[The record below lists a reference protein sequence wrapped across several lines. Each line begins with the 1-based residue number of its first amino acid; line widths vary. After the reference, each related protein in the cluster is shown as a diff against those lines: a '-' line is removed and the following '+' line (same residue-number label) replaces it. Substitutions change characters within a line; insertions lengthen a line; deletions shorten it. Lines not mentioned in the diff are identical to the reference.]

1 MGKLFG
7 TDGIRGVAN
16 KELSVDLAMEVA
28 QAAGTVIREK
38 IGRKPRFIIGR
49 DTRLSSS
56 MLEAAMA
63 AGLCSVGCDVQLLG
77 VVPTPAVA
85 YLVRRMK
92 ADAGIMLTASHNPFM
107 DNGIKIISGTGFKL
121 SDEEEEEIEAIII
134 DNERVPPKAA
144 PEQIGAVTLAMDAV
158 NDYVDYLVSLG
169 EGCFEGLNVALDCA
183 NGCASVTAPEVFRR
197 LGAKCHVLHAEPNG
211 VNVNQDCGST
221 HIEGLQEYVKAHGCD
236 LGFAFDGDA
245 DRCLAVDQD
254 GVLVDGDVLM
264 AIFAMDFK
272 KRGKLKNNGLVVTVM
287 SNLGLFHFAKEHDII
302 TPTTKVGDR
311 YVLETIMQGGY
322 CLGGEQSGHII
333 FFDDMT
339 TGDGQLSAVHLLG
352 VLAREKTSL
361 RELRKLMTTYP
372 QVLKNV
378 RADDEL
384 KASLWELDDLF
395 KEMDDQLGDQGRVL
409 VRPSGTEPLVR
420 VMVEGADYDQI
431 ERIAETIAQAIEA
444 RQQ

>member
-444 RQQ
+444 RQK

>member
-1 MGKLFG
+1 M
-7 TDGIRGVAN
+7 
-16 KELSVDLAMEVA
+16 
-28 QAAGTVIREK
+28 
-38 IGRKPRFIIGR
+38 
-49 DTRLSSS
+49 
-56 MLEAAMA
+56 
-63 AGLCSVGCDVQLLG
+63 
-77 VVPTPAVA
+77 
-85 YLVRRMK
+85 
-92 ADAGIMLTASHNPFM
+92 
-107 DNGIKIISGTGFKL
+107 
-121 SDEEEEEIEAIII
+121 
-134 DNERVPPKAA
+134 
-144 PEQIGAVTLAMDAV
+144 
-158 NDYVDYLVSLG
+158 
-169 EGCFEGLNVALDCA
+169 
-183 NGCASVTAPEVFRR
+183 
-197 LGAKCHVLHAEPNG
+197 
-211 VNVNQDCGST
+211 
-221 HIEGLQEYVKAHGCD
+221 
-236 LGFAFDGDA
+236 GFAFDGDA

-352 VLAREKTSL
+352 VLAREKRPL

-444 RQQ
+444 RQK

>member
-28 QAAGTVIREK
+28 QAAGTVIKEK
-38 IGRKPRFIIGR
+38 TGHKPRFVIGR

-56 MLEAAMA
+56 MLESAMA

-85 YLVRRMK
+85 YLVRKMG

-134 DNERVPPKAA
+134 DNERVPQKAP
-144 PEQIGAVTLAMDAV
+144 PEEIGMVTAAFNAVDR
-158 NDYVDYLVSLG
+158 YVDYLVSLG
-169 EGCFEGLNVALDCA
+169 EGPFSGMKVALDCA
-183 NGCASVTAPEVFRR
+183 NGCASVTAPKIFER
-197 LGAKCHVLHAEPNG
+197 LGAECHLLHAEPNG
-211 VNVNQDCGST
+211 LNVNQNCGST
-221 HIEGLQEYVKAHGCD
+221 HIGGLQEYVKAHGCD

-245 DRCLAVDQD
+245 DRCLAVDRNGD
-254 GVLVDGDVLM
+254 LVDGDVLM
-264 AIFAMDFK
+264 AIFALDLK

-287 SNLGLFHFAKEHDII
+287 SNLGLFHFAKEHDIA

-311 YVLETIMQGGY
+311 YVLETIIRDGY
-322 CLGGEQSGHII
+322 SLGGEQSGHII

-352 VLAREKTSL
+352 ILAREKKPL
-361 RELRKLMTTYP
+361 HELHRIMTTYP

-395 KEMDDQLGDQGRVL
+395 KEMDDRLGDQGRVL

-420 VMVEGADYDQI
+420 VMVEGADYAQI
-431 ERIAETIAQAIEA
+431 EEIAGLIAAAIEA
-444 RQQ
+444 RQN

>member
-352 VLAREKTSL
+352 VLAREKRPL

>member
-352 VLAREKTSL
+352 VLAREKRPL

-444 RQQ
+444 RQK

>member
-85 YLVRRMK
+85 YLVRRMN

-352 VLAREKTSL
+352 VLAREKRPL

>member
-85 YLVRRMK
+85 YLVRRMN

-352 VLAREKTSL
+352 VLAREKRPL

-444 RQQ
+444 RQK